1 MELIEVNKKEKKMT
15 IELICGFLVG
25 VIAMYITMYIRY
37 KDVDNKLRDSLTKVK
52 LLKDQLT
59 KVEKRKNWNPY
70 GKRKNGSRR
79 NKQKAQKSE

>member
-1 MELIEVNKKEKKMT
+1 MIL
-15 IELICGFLVG
+15 ELICGFLAGIMTTYIV
-25 VIAMYITMYIRY
+25 MYNRY
-37 KDVDNKLRDSLTKVK
+37 KDVDESLRDALTKVK

-70 GKRKNGSRR
+70 NKRKNGSRR